1 MMKGFG
7 LVMVIFLTVLSLVVI
22 PCAGAGE
29 KEELLQELRLLRERV
44 EQLETKIKKLEEKSV
59 QAQAE
64 TKAESQEEQVAKDQD
79 EEKHVRKEVAAIL
92 EALKGIEIGFSA
104 TGVVQGSVGN
114 HKNRG
119 IPSDRDREDRVDGS
133 LSADLEISKKIGDHG
148 RAMVILS
155 GAYGD
160 GLDPRIPSWWGING
174 DAEGEQRVYLKEL
187 WYEHEL
193 LDGKLVFTVGK
204 VDLTAYFDANEVA
217 NDENTQFLSPGFV
230 HSAAIEFP
238 DDNGPGVR
246 ITVAPLDLVD
256 ISFAWGEG
264 DADWNE
270 MGHRSFFIGEV
281 GLHPQFSE
289 LEGNY
294 RLYGW
299 FRRHHRDEGF
309 VSWADQMMGV
319 SDSRNGWCLG
329 FSLDQT
335 VTPQITLF
343 ALLGYQ
349 DKEVYE
355 FAWAWSLGAEVRGGY
370 WGREADALGIAYGMA
385 MISDDYK
392 AFQRLSGEPWFRKD
406 ESHLELYYRFQLN
419 DHISISP
426 DIQVLWNAQG
436 DARFDPVTIIGVRG
450 TLEF

>member
-1 MMKGFG
+1 MLKRF
-7 LVMVIFLTVLSLVVI
+7 LVLLAAMLFVCVPLFSVDAQEDL
-22 PCAGAGE
+22 
-29 KEELLQELRLLRERV
+29 KRELDALKQRV
-44 EQLETKIKKLEEKSV
+44 QQLEEKLKE
-59 QAQAE
+59 QEQRDAQ
-64 TKAESQEEQVAKDQD
+64 TKEAQKE
-79 EEKHVRKEVAAIL
+79 HRKELSAIV

-114 HKNRG
+114 HTNEG

-133 LSADLEISKKIGDHG
+133 ISADLEISRRIGDHG
-148 RAMVILS
+148 LGTVILA

-193 LDGKLVFTVGK
+193 FDGRLIFTLGK
-204 VDLTAYFDANEVA
+204 VDLTAYVDANEVA
-217 NDENTQFLSPGFV
+217 NDENAQFLSPGFV

-246 ITVAPLDLVD
+246 VQFIPLELVD
-256 ISFAWGEG
+256 ISFGWGEG

-270 MGHRSFFIGEV
+270 LGQRSFFIGAV
-281 GLHPQFSE
+281 GLHPE
-289 LEGNY
+289 LWGLQGNY

-299 FRRHHRDEGF
+299 YRRHHRDEGF
-309 VSWADQMMGV
+309 VSWDDQIKGI
-319 SDSRNGWCLG
+319 SDSRNGWGLG
-329 FSLDQT
+329 LSLDQA
-335 VTPQITLF
+335 VTPHVTLF
-343 ALLGYQ
+343 GRVGYQ
-349 DKEVYE
+349 DHEVYE
-355 FAWAWSLGAEVRGGY
+355 FGWAWSVGAEIKGGY
-370 WGREADALGIAYGMA
+370 WGRDDDALGIAYGMA
-385 MISDDYK
+385 MISNDYRDFK
-392 AFQRLSGEPWFRKD
+392 RIVDAEPWFTKD

-426 DIQVLWNAQG
+426 DLQILWNAQG
-436 DARFDPVTIIGVRG
+436 DERFDPVTVIGIRG

>member
-1 MMKGFG
+1 MKGLG
-7 LVMVIFLTVLSLVVI
+7 MIPVVLLVCIALTLV

-29 KEELLQELRLLRERV
+29 RDDLLQELRLLKERI
-44 EQLETKIKKLEEKSV
+44 EQLETKIKEFEEESS
-59 QAQAE
+59 QAHEDKKAE
-64 TKAESQEEQVAKDQD
+64 GQKEQSGESQEE
-79 EEKHVRKEVAAIL
+79 EKKLRKETVAVL
-92 EALKGIEIGFSA
+92 EALKGIEIEFSA
-104 TGVVQGSVGN
+104 SGVVQGSVDN

-119 IPSDRDREDRVDGS
+119 IPSDRDREDRVDGF
-133 LSADLEISKKIGDHG
+133 LSADLAISKKIGDHG
-148 RAMVILS
+148 LAMVILS

-160 GLDPRIPSWWGING
+160 GLDPRVPSWWGING
-174 DAEGEQRVYLKEL
+174 DAEGEQRVYLKQL

-193 LDGKLVFTVGK
+193 FEEQLIFTLGK
-204 VDLTAYFDANEVA
+204 VDLTWYFDTNEAANCEVS
-217 NDENTQFLSPGFV
+217 QFLSPGFINSV
-230 HSAAIEFP
+230 AVEFP
-238 DDNGPGVR
+238 DDNGSGVR

-256 ISFAWGEG
+256 ISFGWGEG

-270 MGHRSFFIGEV
+270 LGHRSFFIGEV
-281 GLHPQFSE
+281 GLHPQ
-289 LEGNY
+289 LTRLGGNY

-309 VSWADQMMGV
+309 VRWDDQRKGI
-319 SDSRNGWCLG
+319 SNSRNGWGLG
-329 FSLDQT
+329 FSLDQA

-343 ALLGYQ
+343 ARLGYQ
-349 DKEVYE
+349 DEKVYE

-370 WGREADALGIAYGMA
+370 WCRETDALGIAYGMA

-392 AFQRLSGEPWFRKD
+392 AFQRFSGEPWFRKN